1 MRTVGLSILYIVMM
15 VSSLLLLAVDAAAED
30 CVQSKTAQ
38 ELGPVRVGEKVPSF
52 AGYTLAGPQL
62 TRDDL
67 LDPPGDKTPPDA
79 IVVSFFTTYCKPCI
93 EGLPILERV
102 VVSHDSKAGVTVTGL
117 LVAVGERGGK
127 VRAFIK
133 KHGLKLPVL
142 EDSFQMVSQRLGV
155 AKKAAAGSEPRPPK
169 VPRTLVLD
177 GKGIVRGIFL
187 EECPADF
194 GEKLGALIQQ
204 SVDAGRKAPAP

>member
-1 MRTVGLSILYIVMM
+1 MRKARHSVLYIVLM
-15 VSSLLLLAVDAAAED
+15 VGSLLLPAGDAAAEN
-30 CVQSKTAQ
+30 CVESKTAQ
-38 ELGPVRVGEKVPSF
+38 KLGPVRVGEMVPSF
-52 AGYTLAGPQL
+52 AGYTMAGPQL

-67 LDPPGDKTPPDA
+67 LDPPGQQAPPDA
-79 IVVSFFTTYCKPCI
+79 VVVSFFTTYCQPCI
-93 EGLPILERV
+93 KGLPILESV
-102 VVSHDSKAGVTVTGL
+102 VASHTAKAGVTVTGL

-127 VRAFIK
+127 VKHFIK
-133 KHGLKLPVL
+133 KYGLKLPVL

-155 AKKAAAGSEPRPPK
+155 AEKAVAGSEPKPPK

-194 GEKLGALIQQ
+194 GEKLGAMIQQ
-204 SVDAGRKAPAP
+204 SVAAGRKASAP